1 MDKFWLYDPMVLIK
15 QDRIKEIL
23 PQSHYSL
30 QRRLNAMTRMIMLLT
45 VLGYLLTRS
54 IKLVISSV
62 ISLVIIVI
70 LYKNEYEKE
79 LNDNLNQQAQL
90 EGFDN
95 KNPELI
101 NIIKQNFTNP
111 TKQNPLMN
119 VLVSDISDQ
128 PDRPPAAPSY
138 NDNISD
144 EINKTSKSDCQE
156 SKLFKN
162 LGDNLTHQH
171 MMRNFYSMP
180 NTEVCNN
187 QKGFREFCYGSM
199 KSCKEGSVDQC
210 SKNLRKLGTNFY

>member
-15 QDRIKEIL
+15 QERIKEIL
-23 PQSHYSL
+23 PQSHYTL
-30 QRRLNAMTRMIMLLT
+30 QRRLNAMTRMILLLS
-45 VLGYLLTRS
+45 VLGYFLTRS
-54 IKLVISSV
+54 IKLLISSV

-79 LNDNLNQQAQL
+79 LNENLNQQAQL

-101 NIIKQNFTNP
+101 NIIKQNFTTP
-111 TKQNPLMN
+111 TKENPLMN
-119 VLVSDISDQ
+119 VLISDISEK
-128 PDRPPAAPSY
+128 PKRPPAAPSY
-138 NDNISD
+138 NENISKD
-144 EINKTSKSDCQE
+144 IEKTSKSDCQE

-171 MMRNFYSMP
+171 MMRNFHSMP

-199 KSCKEGSVDQC
+199 KSCKEGNIDQC